1 MKKKL
6 FGFTLLELSISLS
19 IIGILAG
26 VAIPAYSNYL
36 KRAIVSEGLV
46 LASQLQIMVAD
57 YYAYKGTFPA
67 TNAALHLVESPN
79 GAGKYVKILNVEDG
93 AIHIVFIVFKDQLEN
108 AILTLRPSLVQETS
122 PQIIWT
128 CGYRHPIENT
138 KLFGQNRT
146 NIKREYL
153 PLVCL

>member
-1 MKKKL
+1 MKRKM
-6 FGFTLLELSISLS
+6 FGFTLLELTTSLA

-26 VAIPAYSNYL
+26 VAIPGYSNYL
-36 KRAIVSEGLV
+36 KRAIVSEGLI
-46 LASQLQIMVAD
+46 LASKLQIMVAD

-93 AIHIVFIVFKDQLEN
+93 AIHIVFKERLESVT
-108 AILTLRPSLVQETS
+108 LTLRPSLVQETS

-128 CGYRHPIENT
+128 CGYRHPVENA